1 MLVLAIET
9 STAWG
14 SVALVGAEGVLAERS
29 AHVPGGHLEWL
40 IPSVEEML
48 AAAGIGPRAVDGLAV
63 SLGPG
68 GFTGLRIGVA
78 TATAW
83 ARATGRPLVGIRTLD
98 VVASGTGARGLALA
112 AMDARRGE
120 ITAALFRVGEEFL
133 RLTPDVLVDPAA
145 LPASLGPVAEPVL
158 IAGDALL
165 LHGPA
170 LLAALAPWGTAAP
183 QERWWPRAAVCG
195 LLGRARLIRGDQ
207 DDPVGLV
214 PAYAGRPVVREYV
227 P

>member
-14 SVALVGAEGVLAERS
+14 SVALVGAEGAFAERS

-40 IPSVEEML
+40 IPAIDEML
-48 AAAGIGPRAVDGLAV
+48 AAGGFDPRSVEGLAV

-68 GFTGLRIGVA
+68 GFTGLRIGLA
-78 TATAW
+78 TAAAW
-83 ARATGRPLVGIRTLD
+83 ARAMGRPLVGVRTLD
-98 VVASGTGARGLALA
+98 VVAWGTGARGLVLA

-120 ITAALFRVGEEFL
+120 ITAALFRLEEGCR

-145 LPASLGPVAEPVL
+145 LPACLGPVAEPVL
-158 IAGDALL
+158 IAGDALAVC
-165 LHGPA
+165 GQA
-170 LLAALAPWGTAAP
+170 LLDALAPWGAAAP
-183 QERWWPRAAVCG
+183 RERWWPRAAVCG
-195 LLGRARLIRGDQ
+195 LLGRERLVRGEP

-214 PAYAGRPVVREYV
+214 PAYPRRPEVREFA